1 MLTTKKLLSPFA
13 IVLLFSIVFSNC
25 KTEKKDA
32 SSDLKTETKVESDY
46 FEVITQNMDFQ
57 SVDTLKSGWNNLR
70 YKNLSNEVHFILM
83 DKLPSDSINKN
94 DINHELLPPFSD
106 GMKYLMEGKADSA
119 MAAFGSVPTW
129 FHEVKRYGGTGLIS
143 PMKVTNTTIN
153 LVPGK
158 YMMEC
163 YVKMAN
169 GEWHTSHGMWK
180 FITVIDQPTNI
191 TPPEANLTLTISST
205 EGYKLTGEPSIGKN
219 VFKVN
224 FIDQVPYEHFS
235 GHDVNLIKYEE
246 DANID
251 ALIEWLNW
259 MNPDGLRTPTP
270 QGFSFIGGI
279 NNCEAGETGY
289 FEAELKAGNYIL
301 VSETPKADEKKLMHT
316 FTLEQYQHSTQ

>member
-13 IVLLFSIVFSNC
+13 ILLLFSIVFSNC
-25 KTEKKDA
+25 KTDKKDA
-32 SSDLKTETKVESDY
+32 TGNLKTETKVESDY

-83 DKLPSDSINKN
+83 DKLPSDSIDKN
-94 DINHELLPPFSD
+94 DINHKLLPPFSD
-106 GMKYLMEGKADSA
+106 GMKYLMEGKTDSA
-119 MAAFGSVPTW
+119 MAAFGSVPAW

-224 FIDQVPYEHFS
+224 FIDQAPYEHFS

-246 DANID
+246 GSNVDD
-251 ALIEWLNW
+251 LIEWLNW

-270 QGFSFIGGI
+270 NGFSFIGGM

-316 FTLEQYQHSTQ
+316 FTLE